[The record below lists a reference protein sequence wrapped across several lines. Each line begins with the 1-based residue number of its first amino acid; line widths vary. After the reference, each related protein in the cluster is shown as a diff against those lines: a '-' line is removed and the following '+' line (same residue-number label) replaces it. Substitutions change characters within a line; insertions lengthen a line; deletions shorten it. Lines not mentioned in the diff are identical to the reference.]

1 MVCYIIPDRGSAV
14 NARSAARQCLS
25 VMVTAGFCVLWF
37 MLGQCLQ
44 AILGDFSHGDAT
56 MQH

>member
-1 MVCYIIPDRGSAV
+1 
-14 NARSAARQCLS
+14 
-25 VMVTAGFCVLWF
+25 MVTAGFCVLWF